1 MTVSAKTPDQ
11 LRAVIDWLLEGD
23 VAIQYQTHR
32 DLLGQ
37 DRPDLRTLI
46 AREGWGAQLLG
57 LRNPK
62 GHWGE
67 AFYQMKW
74 TSTHY
79 TLLDLKNLAIAPNLA
94 PVQETIAQ
102 VIQTHRGPD
111 GGIVHATDAKKS
123 DVCINGMFLNYA
135 AYFGSNADDLRSVVD
150 FLLTQH
156 MPDGGWNC
164 QSNRRAT
171 VHSSVHSTLSVLEGI
186 HEYRTNGYRYQL
198 DALLSAGEQA
208 VEFLLRHRLFRS
220 QRTGEVF
227 DPKLL
232 MLSYPSR
239 WRFDILR
246 ALDFFQLAGIDYDE
260 RMQDALDVLVKKR
273 RKDGTWPVQARHPG
287 KVHFTMERTGTASR
301 WNTLRAMRVLTHFK
315 NLPVV

>member
-1 MTVSAKTPDQ
+1 MTVSSTTPDK
-11 LRAVIDWLLEGD
+11 APSVIDWLLEGD
-23 VAIQYQTHR
+23 VSIQYQTHR

-37 DRPDLRTLI
+37 DRPDLRARI
-46 AREGWGAQLLG
+46 AREGWGAQFLE
-57 LRNPK
+57 LRDPK

-79 TLLDLKNLAIAPNLA
+79 TLLDLKNLAIASNLA

-102 VIQTHRGPD
+102 VIRTHRGPD

-135 AYFGSNADDLRSVVD
+135 SYFGANADDLTSVVE
-150 FLLTQH
+150 FLMTEH

-164 QSNRRAT
+164 QSNRRAI

-198 DALLSAGEQA
+198 DTLLSAGEQA
-208 VEFLLRHRLFRS
+208 VEFLLRHRLFKS

-246 ALDFFQLAGIDYDE
+246 ALDYFQQAGVDYDE
-260 RMQDALDVLVKKR
+260 RMQDALDVLLQKR

-287 KVHFTMERTGTASR
+287 KVHFTMERTGGASR
-301 WNTLRAMRVLTHFK
+301 WNTLRAMRVLKHFK
-315 NLPVV
+315 QLPVV